1 MRTVCEGCKYRVQK
15 RDGVDCCTYILENGE
30 PRGCE
35 PEECR
40 ALGRYETGKK
50 KRKGMLEW

>member
-1 MRTVCEGCKYRVQK
+1 MRAVCEGCKYRVRK
-15 RDGVDCCTYILENGE
+15 RESTDYCTYILENGE

-40 ALGRYETGKK
+40 ALGRYEKGKK